1 MEKKSDYTFIVSPS
15 AEENIDKI
23 IRYISID
30 LENRKAASALIESF
44 YKKIHDI
51 IAFPYSYP
59 IFNNE
64 YLIQKGI
71 RKAKIKNFNIFYVIN
86 EEEKEIIIMEIMHNK
101 EIK

>member
-51 IAFPYSYP
+51 IAFPYS
-59 IFNNE
+59 
-64 YLIQKGI
+64 
-71 RKAKIKNFNIFYVIN
+71 
-86 EEEKEIIIMEIMHNK
+86 
-101 EIK
+101 